1 MQRRRH
7 ATSPTCNVA
16 DTSRRYAPNIFVNRK
31 EELAQLESWWNRP
44 GGALGVVWGRRRV
57 GKTALIQHFAGEL
70 PALFHTGGGRPAKAE
85 LAALS
90 RAAEPL
96 LGDAA
101 RDLAARPFVDWDDA
115 IESVAA
121 TARDRPLLLVL
132 DEWPALTETSPEL
145 PALLRAAWDR
155 LRSRTKLKILLCG
168 SAVRT
173 MEAMQEER
181 APLYG
186 RLDLAL
192 LLHPFR
198 PHEAAELLP
207 ALRPAER
214 ALVWGLVGGMPLY
227 LRWWDQR
234 ASVRVNLSRLACTP
248 GGQLLT
254 EGQLVLATEAEGG
267 ELARQVLYAIATG
280 RTRFNE
286 IEQVVRADPGRTLE
300 RLVSLRLVERL
311 VPVTEDPRR
320 TRRRVYR
327 IADNFLAFWLGVLD
341 RYRPEIERG
350 LGQSI
355 LPVLLRSL
363 DDHMGA
369 PWEAAFRDHLRRLA
383 AAGELGEGIVAV
395 GPFWTSAEDPTEID
409 AVALAGRGREAVLL
423 GEAKWAKRV
432 NGQRLRAELE
442 RKAGALP
449 RPSAEPRYAVC
460 ARERVDHSEDTLPI
474 TAADIF

>member
-7 ATSPTCNVA
+7 ATSPTSDVGKLS
-16 DTSRRYAPNIFVNRK
+16 TVFVNRR
-31 EELAQLESWWNRP
+31 EELTQLEAWWTRP
-44 GGALGVVWGRRRV
+44 GAALGIVWGRRRV
-57 GKTALIQHFAGEL
+57 GKTALIQHFAGDRS
-70 PALFHTGGGRPAKAE
+70 AAFHTGSGRPADAE
-85 LAALS
+85 LASLS
-90 RAAEPL
+90 RAAAPL
-96 LGDAA
+96 LGGGL
-101 RDLAARPFVDWDDA
+101 RDLSLRPFADWDDA
-115 IESVAA
+115 LETLALAA
-121 TARDRPLLLVL
+121 TDRPLLLVL
-132 DEWPALTETSPEL
+132 DEFPALIETSPEL
-145 PALLRAAWDR
+145 PSLIRAAWDR
-155 LRSRTKLKILLCG
+155 LRSRTKLKLLLCG

-186 RLDLAL
+186 RLDLSL

-198 PHEAAELLP
+198 PHEAAQMLP
-207 ALRPAER
+207 ALRPTQR

-227 LRWWDQR
+227 LRWWDQN
-234 ASVRVNLSRLACTP
+234 ASPRVNLGRLACTP

-254 EGQLVLATEAEGG
+254 EGQLVLATEGEGG
-267 ELARQVLYAIATG
+267 ELARLVLYAIATG

-286 IEQVVRADPGRTLE
+286 IEQAVRADPGRTLD
-300 RLVSLRLVERL
+300 RLIALRLVDRV

-363 DDHMGA
+363 DDYMGG
-369 PWEAAFRDHLRRLA
+369 PWEVAFGDHLRLRA
-383 AAGELGEGIVAV
+383 STGDLGAEVVAV
-395 GPFWTSAEDPTEID
+395 GPFWTSADDPTEID
-409 AVALAGRGREAVLL
+409 AVALAGRRREAILL

-432 NGQRLRAELE
+432 NAARLRAELE
-442 RKAGALP
+442 RKAAALP
-449 RPSAEPRYAVC
+449 RLSDSPRYAIS
-460 ARERVDHSEDTLPI
+460 ARERVDDDEDVLAI

>member
-1 MQRRRH
+1 M
-7 ATSPTCNVA
+7 SPTPNVGMLFA
-16 DTSRRYAPNIFVNRK
+16 IFVNRT
-31 EELAQLESWWNRP
+31 EELEQLKAWWLAP
-44 GGALGVVWGRRRV
+44 GAALGVVWGRRRV
-57 GKTALIQHFAGEL
+57 GKTALIQHFAADR
-70 PALFHTGGGRPAKAE
+70 PTVFHTGGGRPANAE
-85 LAALS
+85 LSALA
-90 RAAEPL
+90 RAAVPL
-96 LGDAA
+96 LADGL
-101 RDLAARPFVDWDDA
+101 RDLTARPFADWDDA
-115 IESVAA
+115 LEALAQAA
-121 TARDRPLLLVL
+121 AGRPLLLVL

-145 PALLRAAWDR
+145 PNLLRAAWDR

-181 APLYG
+181 SPLYG

-198 PHEAAELLP
+198 PHEAAQMLP

-227 LRWWDQR
+227 LKWWDQR
-234 ASVRVNLSRLACTP
+234 ASLRVNLARLACTP

-254 EGQLVLATEAEGG
+254 EGQLVLATEGEGG
-267 ELARQVLYAIATG
+267 DLARQVLYAIATG

-286 IEQVVRADPGRTLE
+286 IEQTVRADPARTLD
-300 RLVSLRLVERL
+300 RLVSLRLVERV

-320 TRRRVYR
+320 TRRRIYR

-355 LPVLLRSL
+355 LPVLLSSL
-363 DDHMGA
+363 DDHMGG
-369 PWEAAFRDHLRRLA
+369 PWEEAFRDHLRRLA
-383 AAGELGEGIVAV
+383 AAGELGENVVAI
-395 GPFWTSAEDPTEID
+395 GPFWTSADDPAEID
-409 AVALAGRGREAVLL
+409 AVALAGRRREAVLL

-432 NGQRLRAELE
+432 SGARLRTELE
-442 RKAGALP
+442 RKAEALP
-449 RPSAEPRYAVC
+449 RLAAETRYVVC
-460 ARERVDHSEDTLPI
+460 ARERVENPGGALAI
-474 TAADIF
+474 VAADIF